1 MGMRLNGVMLVSMPE
16 RSTLLILVTVAA
28 MPCIACSSLAPP
40 KTEITEAIHHHV
52 EHVTIGA
59 TAIDMHVAEQPG
71 VRPGTPLVIFASG
84 DGGWFGSA
92 IGMFDAV
99 AAAGYPVA
107 GVSARGLLRALRT
120 DGRQISSAHVR
131 EAYEHIISAARA
143 ALRIRDDRP
152 TIIAGWSRG
161 ASLAVIV
168 GAGLPEATVAGVV
181 AIGLS
186 ADEDLNVDL
195 DSDNESGKST
205 PARPERLDTYALS
218 TRIAG
223 PVAIIQSTGDGY
235 LAAEQARI
243 RFGADSPA
251 RRFYEVSARNHR
263 FSGGEPA
270 FRRVLNDAL
279 RWMSADQG
287 TYP

>member
-16 RSTLLILVTVAA
+16 RSTLLILVTVAG

-40 KTEITEAIHHHV
+40 KTEITEAVHHHV
-52 EHVTIGA
+52 EHVTVGA
-59 TAIDMHVAEQPG
+59 TAIDLHVAEPAV

-92 IGMFDAV
+92 IGMFDAI

-120 DGRQISSAHVR
+120 DGRQISSGHVR

-143 ALRIRDDRP
+143 ALRIRDARP
-152 TIIAGWSRG
+152 AIIAGWSRG
-161 ASLAVIV
+161 AALAVIA

-181 AIGLS
+181 AIGLN

-195 DSDNESGKST
+195 DSDDASEASA
-205 PARPERLDTYALS
+205 PARPGRIDTYALS

-223 PVAIIQSTGDGY
+223 RVAVIQSTGDGY
-235 LAAEQARI
+235 LTADQARI

-251 RRFYEVSARNHR
+251 RRFSEVSARNHR
-263 FSGGEPA
+263 FSGGEAA

-287 TYP
+287 IYP